1 MARIAGVP
9 MDCGH
14 DAQEVGWGRCWPCH
28 LAHLRAKGEGARAD
42 RLERLKELQDSGRL
56 SWERLAV
63 GLLAAYE
70 KV

>member
-1 MARIAGVP
+1 MARIVGVP

-14 DAQEVGWGRCWPCH
+14 DAQEISPERCWPCH
-28 LAHLRAKGEGARAD
+28 LAHLRARGDPERAE
-42 RLERLKELQDSGRL
+42 RLERLKEQRDAGRL
-56 SWERLAV
+56 SWERLVV